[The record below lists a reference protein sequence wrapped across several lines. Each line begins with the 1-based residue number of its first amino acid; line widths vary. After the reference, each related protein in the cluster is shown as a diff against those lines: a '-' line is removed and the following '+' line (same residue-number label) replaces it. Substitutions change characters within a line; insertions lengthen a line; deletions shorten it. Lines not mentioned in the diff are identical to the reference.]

1 MEFKNFKKDVEAAFN
16 NMIAENLFV
25 ANVDKDLLWMGY
37 LLSFEDET
45 VRQDH
50 NCNACKSFIRHY
62 GKVVAI
68 DPQTYKIKTFWD
80 DVHTPG
86 YEKTAQALAKL
97 VKEAGIGDV
106 FIQDVNE
113 FHGCDHNVQLLPD
126 GTTRT
131 WTHLYVTIPNN
142 FKFNRRVHGFDSA
155 AGYRGD
161 VRARAGVFERSIS
174 ELKLEAVET
183 VIELIEGNNLYRGA
197 EFLKS
202 LEEFR
207 RTLVTAQTLSPE
219 VGTNYCWLN
228 FKSPIA
234 KIRNTAMGTLLIDL
248 SNGVDLEKA
257 CPKMKSNGDLPNLG
271 KHVVLK
277 TVSPQILDRLRESGL
292 TVCIC
297 CEFEGVAWLTFS
309 PGLPFDIHG
318 EGYDFEELGLIGTE
332 ANLRYFEKVT
342 PNYIDCGTDVDKF
355 INTCL
360 QFK

>member
-68 DPQTYKIKTFWD
+68 DPQTYKTKTFWD

-219 VGTNYCWLN
+219 VRTNYCWLN

-234 KIRNTAMGTLLIDL
+234 KSPRKSFITNDTPSNTELELKFNIVKEIITDKLK
-248 SNGVDLEKA
+248 EKA
-257 CPKMKSNGDLPNLG
+257 
-271 KHVVLK
+271 
-277 TVSPQILDRLRESGL
+277 DRETAKNKAAEKARLTELLAKKQSEKLESL
-292 TVCIC
+292 SEDEIKRRL
-297 CEFEGVAWLTFS
+297 A
-309 PGLPFDIHG
+309 
-318 EGYDFEELGLIGTE
+318 ELG
-332 ANLRYFEKVT
+332 
-342 PNYIDCGTDVDKF
+342 
-355 INTCL
+355 
-360 QFK
+360 

>member
-45 VRQDH
+45 IRQDH
-50 NCNACKSFIRHY
+50 NACKSFIRHY

-68 DPQTYKIKTFWD
+68 DPQTYKVKTFWD

-97 VKEAGIGDV
+97 VKAAGIGDV

-131 WTHLYVTIPNN
+131 HLYVTIPNN
-142 FKFNRRVHGFDSA
+142 FKFNKRVHGFDSA

-219 VGTNYCWLN
+219 VRTNYCWLN

-234 KIRNTAMGTLLIDL
+234 KIRNTAMGT
-248 SNGVDLEKA
+248 
-257 CPKMKSNGDLPNLG
+257 
-271 KHVVLK
+271 
-277 TVSPQILDRLRESGL
+277 
-292 TVCIC
+292 
-297 CEFEGVAWLTFS
+297 
-309 PGLPFDIHG
+309 
-318 EGYDFEELGLIGTE
+318 
-332 ANLRYFEKVT
+332 
-342 PNYIDCGTDVDKF
+342 
-355 INTCL
+355 
-360 QFK
+360 

>member
-45 VRQDH
+45 IRQDH

-68 DPQTYKIKTFWD
+68 DPQTYKVKTFWD
-80 DVHTPG
+80 DVRTPG

-97 VKEAGIGDV
+97 VKAAGIGDV

-142 FKFNRRVHGFDSA
+142 FKFNKRVHGFDSA

-174 ELKLEAVET
+174 ELKLGMLLR
-183 VIELIEGNNLYRGA
+183 ILSGRI
-197 EFLKS
+197 
-202 LEEFR
+202 
-207 RTLVTAQTLSPE
+207 LVDS
-219 VGTNYCWLN
+219 
-228 FKSPIA
+228 
-234 KIRNTAMGTLLIDL
+234 
-248 SNGVDLEKA
+248 DLEI
-257 CPKMKSNGDLPNLG
+257 M
-271 KHVVLK
+271 
-277 TVSPQILDRLRESGL
+277 Q
-292 TVCIC
+292 
-297 CEFEGVAWLTFS
+297 
-309 PGLPFDIHG
+309 
-318 EGYDFEELGLIGTE
+318 
-332 ANLRYFEKVT
+332 
-342 PNYIDCGTDVDKF
+342 
-355 INTCL
+355 
-360 QFK
+360 

>member
-1 MEFKNFKKDVEAAFN
+1 
-16 NMIAENLFV
+16 
-25 ANVDKDLLWMGY
+25 MGY

-68 DPQTYKIKTFWD
+68 DPQTYKTKTFWD

-202 LEEFR
+202 L
-207 RTLVTAQTLSPE
+207 
-219 VGTNYCWLN
+219 G
-228 FKSPIA
+228 
-234 KIRNTAMGTLLIDL
+234 
-248 SNGVDLEKA
+248 
-257 CPKMKSNGDLPNLG
+257 
-271 KHVVLK
+271 
-277 TVSPQILDRLRESGL
+277 
-292 TVCIC
+292 
-297 CEFEGVAWLTFS
+297 
-309 PGLPFDIHG
+309 
-318 EGYDFEELGLIGTE
+318 
-332 ANLRYFEKVT
+332 
-342 PNYIDCGTDVDKF
+342 
-355 INTCL
+355 
-360 QFK
+360 

>member
-97 VKEAGIGDV
+97 VKEAGR
-106 FIQDVNE
+106 N
-113 FHGCDHNVQLLPD
+113 CQL
-126 GTTRT
+126 R
-131 WTHLYVTIPNN
+131 
-142 FKFNRRVHGFDSA
+142 
-155 AGYRGD
+155 
-161 VRARAGVFERSIS
+161 
-174 ELKLEAVET
+174 
-183 VIELIEGNNLYRGA
+183 NNLR
-197 EFLKS
+197 S
-202 LEEFR
+202 
-207 RTLVTAQTLSPE
+207 Q
-219 VGTNYCWLN
+219 
-228 FKSPIA
+228 
-234 KIRNTAMGTLLIDL
+234 
-248 SNGVDLEKA
+248 KA
-257 CPKMKSNGDLPNLG
+257 CPKMKSNGDSPNSG
-271 KHVVLK
+271 ECVVLK
-277 TVSPQILDRLRESGL
+277 TVSPQILDKLRESGL